1 MKNRS
6 RRTHSSKF
14 KAKVALA
21 AIRGDKTLAEVSQEF
36 QVHQNQV
43 AIWKRQ
49 AQENLEMVFE
59 KGSKSSSSDLEVK
72 EMHAK
77 IGRQALEIDFL
88 ELALNRAGLLSARK

>member
-1 MKNRS
+1 MKTRS

-21 AIRGDKTLAEVSQEF
+21 AIRGDKTLAEISQEY

-43 AIWKRQ
+43 TIWKRQ
-49 AQENLEMVFE
+49 AQESLEMVFE
-59 KGSKSSSSDLEVK
+59 KESRSKSADLEVK

-77 IGRQALEIDFL
+77 IGKQALEIDFL
-88 ELALNRAGLLSARK
+88 ENALSKRGLLSARK

>member
-1 MKNRS
+1 MKTRS

-21 AIRGDKTLAEVSQEF
+21 AIRGDKTLVEVSQEY

-43 AIWKRQ
+43 AQWKRQ
-49 AQENLEMVFE
+49 AQDNLALIFE
-59 KGSKSSSSDLEVK
+59 KEGKSSKSDLEAK

-77 IGRQALEIDFL
+77 IGRQAMEIDFL
-88 ELALNRAGLLSARK
+88 EKALIRSGLLGARK